1 MSEAKKAMSWEE
13 LTKERNPFLFYAEHM
28 PDLTGDDGRHGKA
41 QCRVPKA
48 PESLCRLADSYGECL
63 TSDAH
68 VALRTLSKLIEG
80 YTMHDSPT
88 YEDDPMQA
96 LAGVGTLMRLL
107 TDALEVSRDIQFHAA
122 EGLHSHR
129 AIQAV
134 EVAS

>member
-1 MSEAKKAMSWEE
+1 MPEAKQAMIWEE
-13 LTKERNPFLFYAEHM
+13 LTKERNPFFFYAKHVST
-28 PDLTGDDGRHGKA
+28 LTGDDGRHAKA
-41 QCRVPKA
+41 HCAIPKA
-48 PESLCRLADSYGECL
+48 PEILCRLADSYGDCL

-68 VALRTLSKLIEG
+68 VALRTLGKLIEG
-80 YTMHDSPT
+80 YTLHDSPT

-107 TDALEVSRDIQFHAA
+107 ADALEVGRDIQFHAA